1 MAERKRDIINIFTPE
16 FVIASYVNG
25 VSLEVLSINA
35 SEILRD
41 LLSKGNIDWNS
52 MINLSA
58 AWDTIEQL
66 YKTEYEIEDYD
77 ITDKND
83 NDVLSYSENE
93 CKVVELS
100 QWNAELIDDVLDK
113 IDELYQVD
121 VRRSEGMFHRWFS
134 DMNVLDIWNNIS
146 KKGMLDERFSDDDN
160 ILLTET
166 AKEIA
171 RNLGIMICRFKKYW
185 MLEGY
190 TDEDSFDKFIGIL
203 ETTFFKECVSIY
215 SGDELSDCRRG

>member
-66 YKTEYEIEDYD
+66 YK
-77 ITDKND
+77 
-83 NDVLSYSENE
+83 LST
-93 CKVVELS
+93 K
-100 QWNAELIDDVLDK
+100 
-113 IDELYQVD
+113 
-121 VRRSEGMFHRWFS
+121 
-134 DMNVLDIWNNIS
+134 
-146 KKGMLDERFSDDDN
+146 
-160 ILLTET
+160 
-166 AKEIA
+166 
-171 RNLGIMICRFKKYW
+171 
-185 MLEGY
+185 
-190 TDEDSFDKFIGIL
+190 
-203 ETTFFKECVSIY
+203 
-215 SGDELSDCRRG
+215 